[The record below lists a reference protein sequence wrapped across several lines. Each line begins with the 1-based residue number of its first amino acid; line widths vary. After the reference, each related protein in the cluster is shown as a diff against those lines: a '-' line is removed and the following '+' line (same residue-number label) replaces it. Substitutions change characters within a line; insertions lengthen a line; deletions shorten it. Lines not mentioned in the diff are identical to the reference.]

1 MSFTSMVRKIAERA
15 GQENL
20 DLSPT
25 DNFSKTLEVSRAQY
39 SSLMAKN
46 REIFAY
52 TSEKSFRKE
61 ATAAT
66 RPRY

>member
-1 MSFTSMVRKIAERA
+1 MPQVQYERDI
-15 GQENL
+15 N
-20 DLSPT
+20 
-25 DNFSKTLEVSRAQY
+25 DNSKRLEVSRAQY